1 MPMPPRRDGPPAKF
15 PPKRPFV
22 PAGERSG
29 PRPEGRSD
37 TRPAARPDTRSDARP
52 SARPAGRAGEGN
64 TRRFPDRRPD
74 RSGPPRSRDGANR
87 RPDDDQMD
95 GPVLVIGRHEVLAAL
110 RAGTPVESLTLR
122 EGIRGTEDVVE
133 EARKHNV
140 KWLFLPA
147 EVFNKRHPQ
156 AKQGF
161 IARLG
166 AFAYA
171 DIDKLLA
178 DAKAAEHS
186 IVVALNHVEDPRNLG
201 AVVRTAECV
210 GAFGVIIPLHRAAG
224 MTEWAIRTSQGAAL
238 HLPVARVVNIGEA
251 ISEFRR
257 AGFQIVGL
265 AEDGKDR
272 YDQTRYMNKIVLV
285 VGGEDEG
292 LGPRVRALCDDV
304 VRLPM
309 FGKTPSL
316 NVSVSTSVALYEIL
330 KQHGFGEEKNTQ
342 IS

>member
-1 MPMPPRRDGPPAKF
+1 MPMPPRREGPPSKSQHKHPIKDSSGRDSVRSPATE
-15 PPKRPFV
+15 KRDPV
-22 PAGERSG
+22 LVKRKPGMTSAD
-29 PRPEGRSD
+29 PV
-37 TRPAARPDTRSDARP
+37 ARNT
-52 SARPAGRAGEGN
+52 AGRFG
-64 TRRFPDRRPD
+64 RFADRRPA
-74 RSGPPRSRDGANR
+74 RNPQSDGSSN
-87 RPDDDQMD
+87 DQMD

-110 RAGTPVESLTLR
+110 RAGTPIEGLLLR
-122 EGIRGTEDVVE
+122 EGIRGTEDVI
-133 EARKHNV
+133 EAARLRSV
-140 KWLFLPA
+140 KWQFLPPEA
-147 EVFNKRHPQ
+147 FNKKYPN

-161 IARLG
+161 VARLG

-171 DIDKLLA
+171 DMDKLLA
-178 DAKAAEHS
+178 DAKAAKRA

-210 GAFGVIIPLHRAAG
+210 GAHGVIIPLHRAAG

-251 ISEFRR
+251 IEQFRR
-257 AGFQIVGL
+257 AGFHIVGL
-265 AEDGKDR
+265 AENGSNR
-272 YDQTRYMNKIVLV
+272 YDQVRYMDKLVLV

-292 LGPRVRALCDDV
+292 LGPRIRAVCDDI

-330 KQHGFGEEKNTQ
+330 KQHGFGEEKNAQ